1 MLRINCLI
9 CFPAYVV
16 NSFIHFSI
24 SLLVTFSYLQSGGKT
39 LQDMVCTLGN
49 RRKFE
54 EVQRCLD
61 VIGFSHE
68 VTKTML
74 SVTMLRHTMIL
85 TVQ

>member
-1 MLRINCLI
+1 
-9 CFPAYVV
+9 
-16 NSFIHFSI
+16 
-24 SLLVTFSYLQSGGKT
+24 
-39 LQDMVCTLGN
+39 MVCTLGN

-68 VTKTML
+68 VTETML
-74 SVTMLRHTMIL
+74 SVTMLTHTMIL